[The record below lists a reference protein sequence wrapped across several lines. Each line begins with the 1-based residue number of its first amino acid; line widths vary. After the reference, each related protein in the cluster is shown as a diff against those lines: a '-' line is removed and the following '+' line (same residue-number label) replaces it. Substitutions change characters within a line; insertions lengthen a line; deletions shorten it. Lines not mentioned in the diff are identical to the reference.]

1 MKVKLCLLSVKF
13 ALSVNLF
20 EAILASHRFLGFKDG
35 IKFSQAFRPSSIM
48 NEVVASPR
56 EQYQMNTEYLMPS
69 G

>member
-20 EAILASHRFLGFKDG
+20 EAILASYRFLGFKDG

-48 NEVVASPR
+48 NEVANP
-56 EQYQMNTEYLMPS
+56 
-69 G
+69 